1 MSTEPFTPVPVRA
14 RRDGWTPERQA
25 AFVAA
30 LRDTRSV
37 VAACRAVGMS
47 WQTAYRLRARPDAA
61 GFAAAWDAALAKPDR
76 PRSVGRALGG
86 ITTPIFYRGRQ
97 VGERRRYDN
106 RLARY
111 LLTIRRPD
119 RYRDRHDAEDAPLAA
134 SDDWTSELAD
144 TGEAAS
150 RANVARSSSP
160 SDADGPVPRQS
171 GQPSRTE
178 RQGRRCRTPD
188 RMPNVPHA
196 PAKPPDVTAPFP
208 RRPSPC

>member
-1 MSTEPFTPVPVRA
+1 MSTELHFTPVPVRA
-14 RRDGWTPERQA
+14 RRDGWTPARQV
-25 AFVAA
+25 AFITA

-76 PRSVGRALGG
+76 SRSVGRALGG

-119 RYRDRHDAEDAPLAA
+119 RYRDRHDAEDAPFAA
-134 SDDWTSELAD
+134 SDDWAAGGAD
-144 TGEAAS
+144 IAGADS
-150 RANVARSSSP
+150 RVDVARSSSP
-160 SDADGPVPRQS
+160 SDANGARPIHRREQS
-171 GQPSRTE
+171 GSQAKPNTMPAHVD
-178 RQGRRCRTPD
+178 RQ
-188 RMPNVPHA
+188 
-196 PAKPPDVTAPFP
+196 AKPPDVTAPFP